1 MDINTTEALMVAFY
15 GSAAILLA
23 YAAIAKL
30 IRIDMAERK
39 DQVRREDFIRRDT
52 AARTARENCP
62 KCGKRA
68 MSNPDCS
75 LCDDDY
81 WEKKH
86 RDANR
91 I

>member
-1 MDINTTEALMVAFY
+1 MIAFY

-39 DQVRREDFIRRDT
+39 EQIRREDFIRRDE
-52 AARTARENCP
+52 AARKARENCP

-68 MSNPDCS
+68 MSNPDCT

-81 WEKKH
+81 WEQKR
-86 RDANR
+86 RDQDR

>member
-1 MDINTTEALMVAFY
+1 MIAFY

-23 YAAIAKL
+23 YAGISKL

-39 DQVRREDFIRRDT
+39 DQIRRDDFIRRDT
-52 AARTARENCP
+52 AARKARENCP
-62 KCGKRA
+62 KCGQRA
-68 MSNPDCS
+68 MSNPDCT
-75 LCDDDY
+75 LCDEDY

-86 RDANR
+86 RDLNR